1 MAKMRINLCNEVM
14 LERYEKNGGRS
25 SRACFFCKF
34 DIMNFPVKDEH
45 SGERIDKFLVGVME
59 NVSRTDIQK
68 LIVAGEVKVGGAAVS
83 KNFRVETGMVVV
95 VEKVPEK
102 QASSLEPE
110 EIPLDIVYEDDD
122 IVVLNKPRNL
132 VVHPGNGV
140 RTGTLAAGL
149 LHHFKDNLSAVNG
162 PLRPGIVHRLDKDTP
177 GLMVVAKNDAAH
189 RHLAHQLETRTLH
202 RTYQA
207 LVWGCPRDLTGVID
221 APIGRNPKNR
231 LKMAVVKGGKE
242 SRTHF
247 EAKHFFAIATLLEL
261 QLESGRTHQI
271 RVHSRYTG
279 HPVVGDPLYDGRED
293 SLNRVP
299 PLMRPIAE
307 KVLEIAPAQL
317 LQAVKIELI
326 HPTTG
331 KKMKFKV
338 PLEEPFAKV
347 LKLLKKEC
355 PADAPVFDEEEGFRD
370 FDADIRFDDG
380 YDADEID
387 DEGLD
392 VFDDGVFPELKE
404 RKTRAQRHAEKAAT
418 AAQRKAKAAERK
430 LIKQLK
436 AARKRGIAPEDFV
449 EPGYEP
455 TIDPDLLG

>member
-1 MAKMRINLCNEVM
+1 
-14 LERYEKNGGRS
+14 
-25 SRACFFCKF
+25 
-34 DIMNFPVKDEH
+34 MNFIVDDSKT
-45 SGERIDKFLVGVME
+45 GERIDKFLTAVMD
-59 NVSRTDIQK
+59 NVSRTDVQK
-68 LIVAGEVKVGGAAVS
+68 LIVAGEVKVGGSIAA
-83 KNFRVETGMVVV
+83 KNLKVETGMVVV
-95 VEKVPEK
+95 VDKVPEK
-102 QASSLEPE
+102 EASTLTPE
-110 EIPLDIVYEDDD
+110 NIPLDIVYEDDD

-140 RTGTLAAGL
+140 QNGTLAAGL
-149 LHHFKDNLSAVNG
+149 LYHFKENLSAVNG

-202 RTYQA
+202 RTYNA
-207 LVWGCPRDLTGVID
+207 LVWGCPRDLEGCID

-247 EAKHFFAIATLLEL
+247 VAKEFFAFATLLEL

-279 HPVVGDPLYDGRED
+279 HPVVGDPLYDGREE

-299 PLMRPIAE
+299 PLMRDIAE

-331 KKMKFKV
+331 KKLKFKV
-338 PLEEPFAKV
+338 PLEKPFAQA

-355 PADAPVFDEEEGFRD
+355 PAEAPSYDEDTGFRD
-370 FDADIRFDDG
+370 FDADIRFEEESDF
-380 YDADEID
+380 DEFAEPLEMPI
-387 DEGLD
+387 ED
-392 VFDDGVFPELKE
+392 VAPPIKE
-404 RKTRAQRHAEKAAT
+404 RKTRRERMAEKAAN
-418 AAQRKAKAAERK
+418 AARRKAVAAERK
-430 LIKQLK
+430 RIKQEK
-436 AARKRGIAPEDFV
+436 AARRKGIPPEDFV
-449 EPGYEP
+449 QPGYEP
-455 TIDPDLLG
+455 TIDPDLL

>member
-1 MAKMRINLCNEVM
+1 MNYLVQ
-14 LERYEKNGGRS
+14 EK
-25 SRACFFCKF
+25 
-34 DIMNFPVKDEH
+34 H

-59 NVSRTDIQK
+59 NVSRTDVQK
-68 LIVAGEVKVGGAAVS
+68 LIAAGEVKVGGAPAS

-95 VEKVPEK
+95 VEKLIEK
-102 QASSLEPE
+102 PSSTLEPE
-110 EIPLDIVYEDDD
+110 DIPLDIVYEDED

-132 VVHPGNGV
+132 VVHPGSGV
-140 RTGTLAAGL
+140 SKGTLAAGL

-202 RTYQA
+202 RTYNA
-207 LVWGCPRDLTGVID
+207 LVWGCPRDLEGCID

-247 EAKHFFAIATLLEL
+247 VAKQFFAIATLLEL

-271 RVHSRYTG
+271 RVHTRYTG
-279 HPVVGDPLYDGRED
+279 HPVVGDPLYDGREE

-299 PLMRPIAE
+299 PLMKDIAA
-307 KVLEIAPAQL
+307 KVLEMAPAQL

-326 HPTTG
+326 HPRTG

-347 LKLLKKEC
+347 LKFLKKEC
-355 PADAPVFDEEEGFRD
+355 PADAPVFDEEEGFHE
-370 FDADIRFDDG
+370 FDADIRFDEG
-380 YDADEID
+380 FD
-387 DEGLD
+387 DELD
-392 VFDDGVFPELKE
+392 EESLDKFDECVFPELKE

-418 AAQRKAKAAERK
+418 AAQRRAKAAERK
-430 LIKQLK
+430 LIRQMKS
-436 AARKRGIAPEDFV
+436 ARRKGISAEDFV

-455 TIDPDLLG
+455 TIDPDLL

>member
-1 MAKMRINLCNEVM
+1 MNYLVNEQ
-14 LERYEKNGGRS
+14 
-25 SRACFFCKF
+25 
-34 DIMNFPVKDEH
+34 H
-45 SGERIDKFLVGVME
+45 SGERIDKFLVSVME
-59 NVSRTDIQK
+59 NLSRTAVQK
-68 LIVAGEVKVGGAAVS
+68 LIAAGEVKVGGAQAS

-95 VEKVPEK
+95 VDKIPEK
-102 QASSLEPE
+102 EASTLEPE
-110 EIPLDIVYEDDD
+110 NIPLDIVYEDDD

-140 RTGTLAAGL
+140 QNGTLAAGL
-149 LHHFKDNLSAVNG
+149 LYHFKENLSAING

-202 RTYQA
+202 RTYNA
-207 LVWGCPRDLTGVID
+207 LVWGHVRDLEGTID

-231 LKMAVVKGGKE
+231 LKMAVVKDGKP
-242 SRTHF
+242 SRTHYV
-247 EAKHFFAIATLLEL
+247 AKKFFAFATLLEL

-271 RVHSRYTG
+271 RVHSRYMG
-279 HPVVGDPLYDGRED
+279 HPVVGDPLYDGRD
-293 SLNRVP
+293 GCLNRVS
-299 PLMRPIAE
+299 PLMKDIAA

-338 PLEEPFAKV
+338 PLEKPFEQV

-355 PADAPVFDEEEGFRD
+355 PADAPTFDEDEGFHD
-370 FDADIRFDDG
+370 FDADIRFDEG
-380 YDADEID
+380 YEEEVDEESLD
-387 DEGLD
+387 KFDEC
-392 VFDDGVFPELKE
+392 VFPELKE

-418 AAQRKAKAAERK
+418 AAHRRANAAERK
-430 LIKQLK
+430 RIKQEK
-436 AARKRGIAPEDFV
+436 AARRRGIAPEDFV

-455 TIDPDLLG
+455 TIDPDLL

>member
-1 MAKMRINLCNEVM
+1 MNYLVE
-14 LERYEKNGGRS
+14 EKHN
-25 SRACFFCKF
+25 
-34 DIMNFPVKDEH
+34 
-45 SGERIDKFLVGVME
+45 GERIDKFLVGAME
-59 NVSRTDIQK
+59 NVSRTDVQK
-68 LIVAGEVKVGGAAVS
+68 LIAAGEVKVGGAVAA

-95 VEKVPEK
+95 VDKLVEKE
-102 QASSLEPE
+102 SSTLEPE
-110 EIPLDIVYEDDD
+110 DIPLDIVYEDED

-202 RTYQA
+202 RTYNA
-207 LVWGCPRDLTGVID
+207 LVWGCPRDLEGCID
-221 APIGRNPKNR
+221 APIARNPKNR

-242 SRTHF
+242 SRTHYV
-247 EAKHFFAIATLLEL
+247 AKQFFAIATLLEL

-279 HPVVGDPLYDGRED
+279 HPVVGDPLYDGREE

-299 PLMRPIAE
+299 PLMKDVAA
-307 KVLEIAPAQL
+307 KVLEMAPAQL

-326 HPTTG
+326 HPRTG
-331 KKMKFKV
+331 KKIKFKV
-338 PLEEPFAKV
+338 PMEEPFAKV
-347 LKLLKKEC
+347 LKFLKKEC

-370 FDADIRFDDG
+370 FDADIRFDEGFDE
-380 YDADEID
+380 EID
-387 DEGLD
+387 EGALD
-392 VFDDGVFPELKE
+392 KFEECVFPELKE
-404 RKTRAQRHAEKAAT
+404 RKTRAQRHAEKQAT
-418 AAQRKAKAAERK
+418 AAQRRAKAAERK
-430 LIKQLK
+430 LIKQMK
-436 AARKRGIAPEDFV
+436 AARKKGIATEDFV

-455 TIDPDLLG
+455 TIDPDLLD

>member
-1 MAKMRINLCNEVM
+1 MNYLVNEQ
-14 LERYEKNGGRS
+14 
-25 SRACFFCKF
+25 
-34 DIMNFPVKDEH
+34 H

-59 NVSRTDIQK
+59 NVSRTDVQK
-68 LIVAGEVKVGGAAVS
+68 LIAAGEVKVGGAKAS

-95 VEKVPEK
+95 VDKIPEK
-102 QASSLEPE
+102 EASTLEPE
-110 EIPLDIVYEDDD
+110 NIPLDIVYEDDD

-140 RTGTLAAGL
+140 QNGTLAAGL
-149 LHHFKDNLSAVNG
+149 LYHFKENLSAVNG

-202 RTYQA
+202 RTYNA
-207 LVWGCPRDLTGVID
+207 LVWGHVRDLEGTID

-231 LKMAVVKGGKE
+231 LKMAVVKDGKP
-242 SRTHF
+242 SRTHYV
-247 EAKHFFAIATLLEL
+247 AKKFFAFATLLEL

-271 RVHSRYTG
+271 RVHSRYMG
-279 HPVVGDPLYDGRED
+279 HPVVGDPLYDGRD
-293 SLNRVP
+293 GCLNRVS
-299 PLMRPIAE
+299 PLMKDIAA

-338 PLEEPFAKV
+338 PLEKPFEQV

-355 PADAPVFDEEEGFRD
+355 PADAPTFDEDEGFHD
-370 FDADIRFDDG
+370 FDADIRFDEG
-380 YDADEID
+380 FEDEID
-387 DEGLD
+387 EGMLDKFDEC
-392 VFDDGVFPELKE
+392 VFPELKE
-404 RKTRAQRHAEKAAT
+404 RKTRAQRHAEKAAN
-418 AAQRKAKAAERK
+418 AANRRAKAAERK
-430 LIKQLK
+430 RIKQEK
-436 AARKRGIAPEDFV
+436 AARRRGIAPEDFV
-449 EPGYEP
+449 QPGYEP
-455 TIDPDLLG
+455 TIDPDLL

>member
-1 MAKMRINLCNEVM
+1 MNYIVNE
-14 LERYEKNGGRS
+14 EKNG
-25 SRACFFCKF
+25 
-34 DIMNFPVKDEH
+34 
-45 SGERIDKFLVGVME
+45 ERLDKFLAGVME
-59 NVSRTDIQK
+59 NVSRTDVQK
-68 LIVAGEVKVGGAAVS
+68 LIDAGEVKVGGSKVS
-83 KNFRVETGMVVV
+83 KNFRVETGMTVV
-95 VEKVPEK
+95 VEKMIEK
-102 QASSLEPE
+102 ESSTLEPE
-110 EIPLDIVYEDDD
+110 DIPLNIVYEDED
-122 IVVLNKPRNL
+122 IVVINKPRNL
-132 VVHPGNGV
+132 VVHPGSGV
-140 RTGTLAAGL
+140 SKGTLAAAL
-149 LHHFKDNLSAVNG
+149 LHHFKENLSTING

-202 RTYQA
+202 RTYNA
-207 LVWGCPRDLTGVID
+207 LVWGCPRDLEGTID

-242 SRTHF
+242 SRTHYT
-247 EAKHFFAIATLLEL
+247 AKQFFAIATLLEL

-271 RVHSRYTG
+271 RVHTRYTG
-279 HPVVGDPLYDGRED
+279 HPVVGDPLYDGREE

-299 PLMRPIAE
+299 PLMKEVAA
-307 KVLEIAPAQL
+307 KMLELAPAQL

-326 HPTTG
+326 HPRTG

-338 PLEEPFAKV
+338 PMEEPFAKV

-355 PADAPVFDEEEGFRD
+355 PADAPVFDEEEGFHD
-370 FDADIRFDDG
+370 FDADIRFDEG
-380 YDADEID
+380 FEEEM
-387 DEGLD
+387 DEGALD
-392 VFDDGVFPELKE
+392 KFDECVFPELKE

-455 TIDPDLLG
+455 TIDPDLL

>member
-1 MAKMRINLCNEVM
+1 
-14 LERYEKNGGRS
+14 
-25 SRACFFCKF
+25 
-34 DIMNFPVKDEH
+34 MNYIVQEQH
-45 SGERIDKFLVGVME
+45 SGERIDKFLVGVMD

-68 LIVAGEVKVGGAAVS
+68 LIAAGEVKVGGVAAS

-95 VEKVPEK
+95 VEKIPEK
-102 QASSLEPE
+102 EASTLEPE
-110 EIPLDIVYEDDD
+110 NIPLAIVYEDDD

-140 RTGTLAAGL
+140 QNGTLAAGL
-149 LHHFKDNLSAVNG
+149 LYHFKENLSAVNG

-202 RTYQA
+202 RTYNA
-207 LVWGCPRDLTGVID
+207 LVWGHVRDLEGTID

-231 LKMAVVKGGKE
+231 LKMAVVKDGKP
-242 SRTHF
+242 SRTHYV
-247 EAKHFFAIATLLEL
+247 AKKFFAFATLLEL

-271 RVHSRYTG
+271 RVHSRYMG
-279 HPVVGDPLYDGRED
+279 HPVVGDPLYDGRD
-293 SLNRVP
+293 GCLNRVS
-299 PLMRPIAE
+299 PLMKEFAA

-338 PLEEPFAKV
+338 PLEEPFEQV

-355 PADAPVFDEEEGFRD
+355 PADAPTFDEDEGFHD
-370 FDADIRFDDG
+370 FDADIRFDEG
-380 YDADEID
+380 FEDEV
-387 DEGLD
+387 DEGMLD
-392 VFDDGVFPELKE
+392 KFDECVFPELKE

-418 AAQRKAKAAERK
+418 AAQRKQKAAERK
-430 LIKQLK
+430 RIRQEK
-436 AARKRGIAPEDFV
+436 AARKRGVAPEDFV
-449 EPGYEP
+449 QPGYEP
-455 TIDPDLLG
+455 TIDPDLL

>member
-1 MAKMRINLCNEVM
+1 MNYLVE
-14 LERYEKNGGRS
+14 EK
-25 SRACFFCKF
+25 
-34 DIMNFPVKDEH
+34 H

-59 NVSRTDIQK
+59 NVSRTDVQK
-68 LIVAGEVKVGGAAVS
+68 LIAAGEVKVCGAVAA

-95 VEKVPEK
+95 VDKLIEKE
-102 QASSLEPE
+102 SSTLEPE

-140 RTGTLAAGL
+140 SKGTLAAGL
-149 LHHFKDNLSAVNG
+149 LHHFKDNLSQVNG

-177 GLMVVAKNDAAH
+177 GLMVVAKNDVAH

-202 RTYQA
+202 RTYNA
-207 LVWGCPRDLTGVID
+207 LVWGCPRDLEGCID
-221 APIGRNPKNR
+221 APIARNPKNR

-242 SRTHF
+242 SRTHYV
-247 EAKHFFAIATLLEL
+247 AKQFFAIATLLEL

-279 HPVVGDPLYDGRED
+279 HPVVGDPLYDGREE

-299 PLMRPIAE
+299 PLMKDIAA
-307 KVLEIAPAQL
+307 KVLEMAPAQL
-317 LQAVKIELI
+317 LQAVKIELV
-326 HPTTG
+326 HPRTG

-347 LKLLKKEC
+347 LKFLKKEC

-370 FDADIRFDDG
+370 FDVDIRFDEGFDE
-380 YDADEID
+380 EID
-387 DEGLD
+387 EGALD
-392 VFDDGVFPELKE
+392 KFEECVFPELKE

-418 AAQRKAKAAERK
+418 AAHRKAKAAERK
-430 LIKQLK
+430 LIKQMK
-436 AARKRGIAPEDFV
+436 AARKKGIATEDFV

>member
-1 MAKMRINLCNEVM
+1 MNYIVE
-14 LERYEKNGGRS
+14 EK
-25 SRACFFCKF
+25 
-34 DIMNFPVKDEH
+34 H

-59 NVSRTDIQK
+59 NVSRTDVQK
-68 LIVAGEVKVGGAAVS
+68 LIAAGEVKVGGAVAA

-95 VEKVPEK
+95 VDKLVEKE
-102 QASSLEPE
+102 SSTLEPE
-110 EIPLDIVYEDDD
+110 DIPLDIVYEDED

-140 RTGTLAAGL
+140 RTGTLAAAL
-149 LHHFKDNLSAVNG
+149 LHHFKDNLSTVNG

-202 RTYQA
+202 RTYNA
-207 LVWGCPRDLTGVID
+207 LVWGCPRDLEGCID
-221 APIGRNPKNR
+221 APIARNPKNR

-242 SRTHF
+242 SRTHYV
-247 EAKHFFAIATLLEL
+247 AKQFFAIATLLEL

-279 HPVVGDPLYDGRED
+279 HPVVGDPLYDGREE

-299 PLMRPIAE
+299 PLMKDVAA
-307 KVLEIAPAQL
+307 KVLEMAPAQL

-326 HPTTG
+326 HPRTG

-338 PLEEPFAKV
+338 PMEEPFAKV
-347 LKLLKKEC
+347 LKFLKKEC

-370 FDADIRFDDG
+370 FDADIRFDEG
-380 YDADEID
+380 FEDEVD
-387 DEGLD
+387 SEMLDE
-392 VFDDGVFPELKE
+392 FQECVFPELKV

-418 AAQRKAKAAERK
+418 AAHRKAKAAERK
-430 LIKQLK
+430 LIKQMK
-436 AARKRGIAPEDFV
+436 AARKKGVAAEDFV

-455 TIDPDLLG
+455 TIDPDLL

>member
-1 MAKMRINLCNEVM
+1 
-14 LERYEKNGGRS
+14 
-25 SRACFFCKF
+25 
-34 DIMNFPVKDEH
+34 MNFPVKDEH
-45 SGERIDKFLVGVME
+45 SGERIDKFLVGAME
-59 NVSRTDIQK
+59 NVSRTDVQK

-102 QASSLEPE
+102 QASTLEPE
-110 EIPLDIVYEDDD
+110 EIPLDIVYEDED

-140 RTGTLAAGL
+140 QNGTLAAGL
-149 LHHFKDNLSAVNG
+149 LHHFKENLSTVNG

-202 RTYQA
+202 RTYNA
-207 LVWGCPRDLTGVID
+207 LVWGCPRDLEGCID

-231 LKMAVVKGGKE
+231 LKMAVVKGGKD

-247 EAKHFFAIATLLEL
+247 VAKEFFAIATLLEL

-271 RVHSRYTG
+271 RVHTRYTG
-279 HPVVGDPLYDGRED
+279 HPVVGDPLYDGREE

-299 PLMRPIAE
+299 PLMKEIAG

-326 HPTTG
+326 HPRTG

-370 FDADIRFDDG
+370 FDADIRFDEGFDEDFDG
-380 YDADEID
+380 DMPE
-387 DEGLD
+387 EEQEC
-392 VFDDGVFPELKE
+392 VFPELKE

-418 AAQRKAKAAERK
+418 AAHRKAKAAERK
-430 LIKQLK
+430 LIKQMK
-436 AARKRGIAPEDFV
+436 AARKKGIATEDFV

-455 TIDPDLLG
+455 TIDPDLLD

>member
-1 MAKMRINLCNEVM
+1 
-14 LERYEKNGGRS
+14 
-25 SRACFFCKF
+25 
-34 DIMNFPVKDEH
+34 MNYLVKEEH
-45 SGERIDKFLVGVME
+45 NGERIDKFLVGVMD
-59 NVSRTDIQK
+59 NVSRTDVQK
-68 LIVAGEVKVGGAAVS
+68 LIAAGEVKVGGAPAS

-95 VEKVPEK
+95 VEKLIEK
-102 QASSLEPE
+102 EASTLEPE

-132 VVHPGNGV
+132 VVHPGSGV
-140 RTGTLAAGL
+140 SKGTLAAGL

-202 RTYQA
+202 RTYNA
-207 LVWGCPRDLTGVID
+207 LVWGCLRDLEGCID

-242 SRTHF
+242 SRTHYV
-247 EAKHFFAIATLLEL
+247 AKEFFAIATLLEL

-279 HPVVGDPLYDGRED
+279 HPVVGDPLYDGREE

-299 PLMRPIAE
+299 PLMKEVAS
-307 KVLEIAPAQL
+307 KMLELAPAQL

-326 HPTTG
+326 HPRTG

-338 PLEEPFAKV
+338 PMEEPFAKV
-347 LKLLKKEC
+347 LKFLKKEC
-355 PADAPVFDEEEGFRD
+355 PADAPVFDEEEGFHD
-370 FDADIRFDDG
+370 FDADIRFDEG
-380 YDADEID
+380 FEEEID
-387 DEGLD
+387 ESSLDRFDEC
-392 VFDDGVFPELKE
+392 VFPELKE

-430 LIKQLK
+430 LIKQMK
-436 AARKRGIAPEDFV
+436 AARKKGIAPEDFV

-455 TIDPDLLG
+455 TIDPDLLD

>member
-1 MAKMRINLCNEVM
+1 MNYLVNEQ
-14 LERYEKNGGRS
+14 
-25 SRACFFCKF
+25 
-34 DIMNFPVKDEH
+34 H

-59 NVSRTDIQK
+59 NVSRTDVQK
-68 LIVAGEVKVGGAAVS
+68 LIAAGEVKVGGAQAS

-95 VEKVPEK
+95 VDKIPEK
-102 QASSLEPE
+102 EASTLEPE
-110 EIPLDIVYEDDD
+110 NIPLDIVYEDDD

-140 RTGTLAAGL
+140 QNGTLAAGL
-149 LHHFKDNLSAVNG
+149 LYHFKENLSAVNG

-202 RTYQA
+202 RTYNA
-207 LVWGCPRDLTGVID
+207 LVWGHVRDLEGTID

-231 LKMAVVKGGKE
+231 LKMAVVKDGKP
-242 SRTHF
+242 SRTHYV
-247 EAKHFFAIATLLEL
+247 AKKFFAFATLLEL

-271 RVHSRYTG
+271 RVHSRYMG
-279 HPVVGDPLYDGRED
+279 HPVVGDPLYDGRD
-293 SLNRVP
+293 GCLNRVS
-299 PLMRPIAE
+299 PLMKDIAA

-338 PLEEPFAKV
+338 PLEKPFEQV

-355 PADAPVFDEEEGFRD
+355 PADAPTFDEDEGFHD
-370 FDADIRFDDG
+370 FDADIRFDEG
-380 YDADEID
+380 FEEEFDEESLD
-387 DEGLD
+387 KFDEC
-392 VFDDGVFPELKE
+392 VFPELKE

-418 AAQRKAKAAERK
+418 AAHRRAKAAERK
-430 LIKQLK
+430 RIKQEK
-436 AARKRGIAPEDFV
+436 AARRRGIAPEDFV

-455 TIDPDLLG
+455 TIDPDLL

>member
-1 MAKMRINLCNEVM
+1 MNYLVNEQ
-14 LERYEKNGGRS
+14 
-25 SRACFFCKF
+25 
-34 DIMNFPVKDEH
+34 H

-59 NVSRTDIQK
+59 NVSRTDVQK
-68 LIVAGEVKVGGAAVS
+68 LIAAGEVKVGGAQAP

-95 VEKVPEK
+95 VDKIPEK
-102 QASSLEPE
+102 EASTLEPE
-110 EIPLDIVYEDDD
+110 NIPLDIVYEDDD

-140 RTGTLAAGL
+140 QNGTLAAGL
-149 LHHFKDNLSAVNG
+149 LYHFKENLSAVNG

-202 RTYQA
+202 RTYNA
-207 LVWGCPRDLTGVID
+207 LVWGHVRDLEGTID

-231 LKMAVVKGGKE
+231 LKMAVVKDGKP
-242 SRTHF
+242 SRTHYV
-247 EAKHFFAIATLLEL
+247 AKKFFAFATLLEL

-271 RVHSRYTG
+271 RVHSRYMG
-279 HPVVGDPLYDGRED
+279 HPVVGDPLYDGRD
-293 SLNRVP
+293 GCLNRVS
-299 PLMRPIAE
+299 PLMKEIAA

-338 PLEEPFAKV
+338 PLEKPFEQV

-355 PADAPVFDEEEGFRD
+355 PADAPTFDEDEGFHD
-370 FDADIRFDDG
+370 FDADIRFDEG
-380 YDADEID
+380 YEEEVDEESLD
-387 DEGLD
+387 KFDEC
-392 VFDDGVFPELKE
+392 VFPELKE

-418 AAQRKAKAAERK
+418 AAHRRAKAAERK
-430 LIKQLK
+430 RIKQEK
-436 AARKRGIAPEDFV
+436 AARRRGIAPEDFV

-455 TIDPDLLG
+455 TIDPDLL

>member
-1 MAKMRINLCNEVM
+1 
-14 LERYEKNGGRS
+14 
-25 SRACFFCKF
+25 
-34 DIMNFPVKDEH
+34 MNFIVDDSKT
-45 SGERIDKFLVGVME
+45 GERIDKFLTAVMD
-59 NVSRTDIQK
+59 NVSRTDVQK
-68 LIVAGEVKVGGAAVS
+68 LIAAGEVKVGGSVAA
-83 KNFRVETGMVVV
+83 KNLKVETGMVVV
-95 VEKVPEK
+95 VDKVPEK
-102 QASSLEPE
+102 EASTLTPE
-110 EIPLDIVYEDDD
+110 NIPLDIVYEDDD

-140 RTGTLAAGL
+140 QNGTLAAGL
-149 LHHFKDNLSAVNG
+149 LYHFKENLSAVNG

-202 RTYQA
+202 RTYNA
-207 LVWGCPRDLTGVID
+207 LVWGCPRDLEGCID

-247 EAKHFFAIATLLEL
+247 VAKEFFAFATLLEL

-279 HPVVGDPLYDGRED
+279 HPVVGDPLYDGREE

-299 PLMRPIAE
+299 PLMRDIAE

-317 LQAVKIELI
+317 LQAVRIELI

-331 KKMKFKV
+331 KKLKFKV
-338 PLEEPFAKV
+338 PLEKSFAQA

-355 PADAPVFDEEEGFRD
+355 PAEAPSYDEDTGFRD
-370 FDADIRFDDG
+370 FDADIRFEEESDFEEF
-380 YDADEID
+380 AEPLEMPI
-387 DEGLD
+387 ED
-392 VFDDGVFPELKE
+392 VAPPIKE
-404 RKTRAQRHAEKAAT
+404 RKTRRERMAEKAAN
-418 AAQRKAKAAERK
+418 AARRKAVAAERK
-430 LIKQLK
+430 RIKQEK
-436 AARKRGIAPEDFV
+436 AARRKGIPPEDFV
-449 EPGYEP
+449 QPGYEP
-455 TIDPDLLG
+455 TIDPDLL

>member
-1 MAKMRINLCNEVM
+1 MNYIVDEN
-14 LERYEKNGGRS
+14 KN
-25 SRACFFCKF
+25 
-34 DIMNFPVKDEH
+34 
-45 SGERIDKFLVGVME
+45 GERIDKFLVGAMD
-59 NVSRTDIQK
+59 NVSRTDVQK
-68 LIVAGEVKVGGAAVS
+68 LIAAGEVKVGGATAS

-95 VEKVPEK
+95 VDKIPEK
-102 QASSLEPE
+102 ESSTLEPE
-110 EIPLDIVYEDDD
+110 NIPLDIVYEDED
-122 IVVLNKPRNL
+122 IVVINKPRNL

-140 RTGTLAAGL
+140 SKGTLAAGL
-149 LHHFKDNLSAVNG
+149 LYHFKENLSTVNG

-177 GLMVVAKNDAAH
+177 GLMVVAKNDVAH

-202 RTYQA
+202 RTYNA
-207 LVWGCPRDLTGVID
+207 LVWGCPRDLEGCID
-221 APIGRNPKNR
+221 ASIGRNPKNR

-247 EAKHFFAIATLLEL
+247 VAKEFFSFATLLEL

-299 PLMRPIAE
+299 PLMKPVAE

-326 HPTTG
+326 HPRTG
-331 KKMKFKV
+331 KLVKFKV
-338 PLEEPFAKV
+338 PMEEPFSKV

-355 PADAPVFDEEEGFRD
+355 PASAPVFDEDEGFRD
-370 FDADIRFDDG
+370 FDAQIRFDEGVKD
-380 YDADEID
+380 YDEYAEYD
-387 DEGLD
+387 DDNPLCIT
-392 VFDDGVFPELKE
+392 PEEACPVKV
-404 RKTRAQRHAEKAAT
+404 RKTRAERKAEKAAT
-418 AAQRKAKAAERK
+418 AASRRAKAAERK
-430 LIKQLK
+430 LIKQMK
-436 AARKRGIAPEDFV
+436 AARKRGIKSEDFV

-455 TIDPDLLG
+455 TIDPDLL

>member
-1 MAKMRINLCNEVM
+1 MNYIVE
-14 LERYEKNGGRS
+14 EK
-25 SRACFFCKF
+25 
-34 DIMNFPVKDEH
+34 H
-45 SGERIDKFLVGVME
+45 SGERIDKFLVSAME
-59 NVSRTDIQK
+59 NVSRTDVQK
-68 LIVAGEVKVGGAAVS
+68 LISAGEVKVGGAPAS

-95 VEKVPEK
+95 VERLPEK
-102 QASSLEPE
+102 ESSTLEPE
-110 EIPLDIVYEDDD
+110 NIPLDIVYEDDD

-140 RTGTLAAGL
+140 QNGTLAAGL
-149 LHHFKDNLSAVNG
+149 LYHFKENLSQVNG
-162 PLRPGIVHRLDKDTP
+162 PMRPGIVHRLDKDTP

-202 RTYQA
+202 RTYNA
-207 LVWGCPRDLTGVID
+207 LVWGCPRDLEGCID

-247 EAKHFFAIATLLEL
+247 VAKEFFAFATLLEL

-271 RVHSRYTG
+271 RVHCRYTG

-299 PLMRPIAE
+299 PLMKEVAS
-307 KVLEIAPAQL
+307 KVLEMAPAQL

-331 KKMKFKV
+331 KKLKFKV
-338 PLEEPFAKV
+338 PLEDSFAKV

-355 PADAPVFDEEEGFRD
+355 PASAPVFDEEEGFRD
-370 FDADIRFDDG
+370 FDADIRFDEG
-380 YDADEID
+380 FEEEVDEESLDKFSD
-387 DEGLD
+387 D
-392 VFDDGVFPELKE
+392 VFPELKV

-430 LIKQLK
+430 LIKQMK
-436 AARKRGIAPEDFV
+436 AARKRGIAAEDFV

-455 TIDPDLLG
+455 TIDPDLL

>member
-1 MAKMRINLCNEVM
+1 
-14 LERYEKNGGRS
+14 
-25 SRACFFCKF
+25 
-34 DIMNFPVKDEH
+34 MNFVVEEKH
-45 SGERIDKFLVGVME
+45 SGERVDKFLVAVME
-59 NVSRTDIQK
+59 NVSRTDVQK
-68 LIVAGEVKVGGAAVS
+68 LIAAGEVKVGGAPAS

-95 VEKVPEK
+95 VDKLIEKE
-102 QASSLEPE
+102 SSTLEPE
-110 EIPLDIVYEDDD
+110 DIPLDIVYEDDD

-149 LHHFKDNLSAVNG
+149 LHHFKDKLSAVNG

-202 RTYQA
+202 RTYNA
-207 LVWGCPRDLTGVID
+207 LVWGCPRDLEGCID
-221 APIGRNPKNR
+221 APIARNPKNR

-242 SRTHF
+242 SRTHYV
-247 EAKHFFAIATLLEL
+247 AKQFFAIATLLEL

-279 HPVVGDPLYDGRED
+279 HPVVGDPLYDGREE

-299 PLMRPIAE
+299 PLMKEIAA
-307 KVLEIAPAQL
+307 KVLEMAPAQL
-317 LQAVKIELI
+317 LQAVKIELV

-338 PLEEPFAKV
+338 PMEEPFANV
-347 LKLLKKEC
+347 LKFLKKEC
-355 PADAPVFDEEEGFRD
+355 PASAPVFDEEEGFRD
-370 FDADIRFDDG
+370 FDADIRFDEGFDE
-380 YDADEID
+380 EID
-387 DEGLD
+387 EGELDKFDEC
-392 VFDDGVFPELKE
+392 VFPELKE

-418 AAQRKAKAAERK
+418 AAHRKAKAAERK
-430 LIKQLK
+430 LIKQMK
-436 AARKRGIAPEDFV
+436 AARKKGIATEDFV

-455 TIDPDLLG
+455 TIDPDLL

>member
-1 MAKMRINLCNEVM
+1 
-14 LERYEKNGGRS
+14 
-25 SRACFFCKF
+25 
-34 DIMNFPVKDEH
+34 MNYLVEEQH
-45 SGERIDKFLVGVME
+45 SGERIDKFLVGVMD

-68 LIVAGEVKVGGAAVS
+68 LIAAGEVKVGGAPAS
-83 KNFRVETGMVVV
+83 KNFRVEAGMVVV

-102 QASSLEPE
+102 ESSTLEAE

-140 RTGTLAAGL
+140 QNGTLAAGL
-149 LHHFKDNLSAVNG
+149 LHHFKENLSAVNG

-202 RTYQA
+202 RTYNA
-207 LVWGCPRDLTGVID
+207 LVWGHVRDLEGTID

-231 LKMAVVKGGKE
+231 LKMAVVKDGKP
-242 SRTHF
+242 SRTHYV
-247 EAKHFFAIATLLEL
+247 AKKFFAFATLLEL

-271 RVHSRYTG
+271 RVHSRYMG
-279 HPVVGDPLYDGRED
+279 HPVVGDPLYDGRD
-293 SLNRVP
+293 GCLNRVS
-299 PLMRPIAE
+299 PLMKEFAA

-338 PLEEPFAKV
+338 PLEKPFDQV

-355 PADAPVFDEEEGFRD
+355 PADVPTFDEDEGFHD
-370 FDADIRFDDG
+370 FDADIRFDEG
-380 YDADEID
+380 FEDEV
-387 DEGLD
+387 DEGMLD
-392 VFDDGVFPELKE
+392 KFDECVFPELKE
-404 RKTRAQRHAEKAAT
+404 RKTRAQRHAEKAAN
-418 AAQRKAKAAERK
+418 AANRRAKAAERK
-430 LIKQLK
+430 RIKQEK
-436 AARKRGIAPEDFV
+436 AARRRGIAPEDFV
-449 EPGYEP
+449 QPGYEP
-455 TIDPDLLG
+455 TIDPDLL

>member
-1 MAKMRINLCNEVM
+1 MNYIVNEQ
-14 LERYEKNGGRS
+14 
-25 SRACFFCKF
+25 
-34 DIMNFPVKDEH
+34 H
-45 SGERIDKFLVGVME
+45 SGERIDKFLVGVMD

-68 LIVAGEVKVGGAAVS
+68 LIAAGEVKVGGAAAS

-102 QASSLEPE
+102 EASTLEPE
-110 EIPLDIVYEDDD
+110 DIPLDIVYEDDD

-140 RTGTLAAGL
+140 QNGTLAAGL
-149 LHHFKDNLSAVNG
+149 LYHFKENLSAVNG

-202 RTYQA
+202 RTYNA
-207 LVWGCPRDLTGVID
+207 LVWGHVRDLEGTID

-231 LKMAVVKGGKE
+231 LKMAVVKDGKP
-242 SRTHF
+242 SRTHYV
-247 EAKHFFAIATLLEL
+247 AKKFFAFATLLEL

-271 RVHSRYTG
+271 RVHSRYMG
-279 HPVVGDPLYDGRED
+279 HPVVGDPLYDGRD
-293 SLNRVP
+293 GCLNRVS
-299 PLMRPIAE
+299 PLMKDIAA

-338 PLEEPFAKV
+338 PLEKPFDQV

-355 PADAPVFDEEEGFRD
+355 PTDAPTFDEDEGFHD
-370 FDADIRFDDG
+370 FDADIRFDEG
-380 YDADEID
+380 FEDEID
-387 DEGLD
+387 EGMLDKFDEC
-392 VFDDGVFPELKE
+392 VFPELKE
-404 RKTRAQRHAEKAAT
+404 RKTRAQRHAEKAAN
-418 AAQRKAKAAERK
+418 AANRRAKAAERK
-430 LIKQLK
+430 RIKQEK
-436 AARKRGIAPEDFV
+436 AARRRGVAPEDFV
-449 EPGYEP
+449 QPGYEP
-455 TIDPDLLG
+455 TIDPDLL

>member
-1 MAKMRINLCNEVM
+1 
-14 LERYEKNGGRS
+14 
-25 SRACFFCKF
+25 
-34 DIMNFPVKDEH
+34 MNYIVQEQH

-59 NVSRTDIQK
+59 NVSRTDVQK
-68 LIVAGEVKVGGAAVS
+68 LIAAGEVKVGGAQAS

-95 VEKVPEK
+95 VDKIPEK
-102 QASSLEPE
+102 EASTLEPE
-110 EIPLDIVYEDDD
+110 NIPLDIVYEDDD

-140 RTGTLAAGL
+140 QNGTLAAGL
-149 LHHFKDNLSAVNG
+149 LYHFKENLSAVNG

-202 RTYQA
+202 RTYNA
-207 LVWGCPRDLTGVID
+207 LVWGHVRDLEGTID

-231 LKMAVVKGGKE
+231 LKMAVVKDGKP
-242 SRTHF
+242 SRTHYV
-247 EAKHFFAIATLLEL
+247 AKKFFAFATLLEL

-271 RVHSRYTG
+271 RVHSRYMG
-279 HPVVGDPLYDGRED
+279 HPVVGDPLYDGRD
-293 SLNRVP
+293 GCLNRVS
-299 PLMRPIAE
+299 PLMKDIAA

-338 PLEEPFAKV
+338 PLEKPFEQV

-355 PADAPVFDEEEGFRD
+355 PADAPTFDEDEGFHD
-370 FDADIRFDDG
+370 FDADIRFDEG
-380 YDADEID
+380 FEEEFDE
-387 DEGLD
+387 ESLD
-392 VFDDGVFPELKE
+392 KFNECVFPELKE

-418 AAQRKAKAAERK
+418 AAHRRAKAAERK
-430 LIKQLK
+430 RIKQEK
-436 AARKRGIAPEDFV
+436 AARRRGVVPEDFV
-449 EPGYEP
+449 QPGYEP
-455 TIDPDLLG
+455 TIDPDLL

>member
-1 MAKMRINLCNEVM
+1 MNYLVNEQ
-14 LERYEKNGGRS
+14 
-25 SRACFFCKF
+25 
-34 DIMNFPVKDEH
+34 H

-59 NVSRTDIQK
+59 NVSRTDVQK
-68 LIVAGEVKVGGAAVS
+68 LIAAGEVKVGGAKAS

-95 VEKVPEK
+95 VEKLPEK
-102 QASSLEPE
+102 EASTLEPE
-110 EIPLDIVYEDDD
+110 NIPLDIVYEDDD

-140 RTGTLAAGL
+140 QNGTLAAGL
-149 LHHFKDNLSAVNG
+149 LYHFKENLSAVNG

-202 RTYQA
+202 RTYNA
-207 LVWGCPRDLTGVID
+207 LVWGHVRDLEGTID

-231 LKMAVVKGGKE
+231 LKMAVVKDGKP
-242 SRTHF
+242 SRIHCV
-247 EAKHFFAIATLLEL
+247 AKKFFAFATLLEL

-271 RVHSRYTG
+271 RVHSRYMG
-279 HPVVGDPLYDGRED
+279 HPVVGDPLYDGRD
-293 SLNRVP
+293 GCLNRVS
-299 PLMRPIAE
+299 PLMKDIAA

-338 PLEEPFAKV
+338 PLEKPFEQV

-355 PADAPVFDEEEGFRD
+355 PADAPTFDEDEGFHD
-370 FDADIRFDDG
+370 FDADIRFDEG
-380 YDADEID
+380 YEEEFDEESLD
-387 DEGLD
+387 KFDEC
-392 VFDDGVFPELKE
+392 VFPELKE

-418 AAQRKAKAAERK
+418 AAHRRAKAAERK
-430 LIKQLK
+430 RIKQEK
-436 AARKRGIAPEDFV
+436 AARRRGIAPEDFV

-455 TIDPDLLG
+455 TIDSDLL

>member
-1 MAKMRINLCNEVM
+1 MNYLVDEN
-14 LERYEKNGGRS
+14 KN
-25 SRACFFCKF
+25 
-34 DIMNFPVKDEH
+34 
-45 SGERIDKFLVGVME
+45 GERIDKFLVGVME
-59 NVSRTDIQK
+59 NVSRTDVQK
-68 LIVAGEVKVGGAAVS
+68 LIAAGEVKVGGAVAS

-95 VEKVPEK
+95 VDKVPQKE
-102 QASSLEPE
+102 ASTLEPE
-110 EIPLDIVYEDDD
+110 NIPLDIVYEDDD
-122 IVVLNKPRNL
+122 IVVINKPRNL

-140 RTGTLAAGL
+140 SKGTLAAGL
-149 LHHFKDNLSAVNG
+149 LYHFKENLSTVNG

-202 RTYQA
+202 RTYNA
-207 LVWGCPRDLTGVID
+207 LVWGCPRDLEGCID

-247 EAKHFFAIATLLEL
+247 VAKEFFTFATLLEL

-299 PLMRPIAE
+299 PLMKDIAA

-326 HPTTG
+326 HPRTG
-331 KKMKFKV
+331 KLVKFKV

-355 PADAPVFDEEEGFRD
+355 PAEAPVYDDDAGFRD
-370 FDADIRFDDG
+370 FDAQIRFDECEEE
-380 YDADEID
+380 YDEYADYD
-387 DEGLD
+387 DDNPLCITPDEAAP
-392 VFDDGVFPELKE
+392 VKE
-404 RKTRAQRHAEKAAT
+404 RKTRAQRLAEKAAT
-418 AAQRKAKAAERK
+418 AAHRKEKAAERK
-430 LIKQLK
+430 LIKQMK
-436 AARKRGIAPEDFV
+436 AARRRGVSAEDFV

-455 TIDPDLLG
+455 TIDPDLL

>member
-1 MAKMRINLCNEVM
+1 MNYLVNEQ
-14 LERYEKNGGRS
+14 
-25 SRACFFCKF
+25 
-34 DIMNFPVKDEH
+34 H

-59 NVSRTDIQK
+59 NVSRTDVQK
-68 LIVAGEVKVGGAAVS
+68 LIAAGEVKVGGAKAS

-95 VEKVPEK
+95 VDKIPEK
-102 QASSLEPE
+102 EASTLEPE
-110 EIPLDIVYEDDD
+110 NIPLDIVYEDDD

-140 RTGTLAAGL
+140 QNGTLAAGL
-149 LHHFKDNLSAVNG
+149 LYHFKENLSAVNG

-202 RTYQA
+202 RTYNA
-207 LVWGCPRDLTGVID
+207 LVWGHVRDLEGTID

-231 LKMAVVKGGKE
+231 LKMAVVKDGKP
-242 SRTHF
+242 SRTHYV
-247 EAKHFFAIATLLEL
+247 AKKFFAFATLLEL

-271 RVHSRYTG
+271 RVHSRYMG
-279 HPVVGDPLYDGRED
+279 HPVVGDPLYDGRD
-293 SLNRVP
+293 GCLNRVS
-299 PLMRPIAE
+299 PLMKDIAAN
-307 KVLEIAPAQL
+307 VLEIAPAQL

-338 PLEEPFAKV
+338 PLEKPFEQV

-355 PADAPVFDEEEGFRD
+355 PADAPTFGEDEGFHD
-370 FDADIRFDDG
+370 FDADIRFDEG
-380 YDADEID
+380 YEEEFDEESLD
-387 DEGLD
+387 KFDEC
-392 VFDDGVFPELKE
+392 VFPELKE

-418 AAQRKAKAAERK
+418 AAHRRAKAAERK
-430 LIKQLK
+430 RIKQEK
-436 AARKRGIAPEDFV
+436 AARRRGIAPEDFV

-455 TIDPDLLG
+455 TIDPDLL

>member
-1 MAKMRINLCNEVM
+1 MNYLVNEQ
-14 LERYEKNGGRS
+14 
-25 SRACFFCKF
+25 
-34 DIMNFPVKDEH
+34 H

-59 NVSRTDIQK
+59 NVSRTDVQK
-68 LIVAGEVKVGGAAVS
+68 LIAAGEVKVGGAQAS

-95 VEKVPEK
+95 VDKIPEK
-102 QASSLEPE
+102 EACTLEPE
-110 EIPLDIVYEDDD
+110 NIPLDIVYEDDD

-140 RTGTLAAGL
+140 QNGTLAAGL
-149 LHHFKDNLSAVNG
+149 LYHFKENLSAVNG

-202 RTYQA
+202 RTYNA
-207 LVWGCPRDLTGVID
+207 LVWGHVRDLEGTID

-231 LKMAVVKGGKE
+231 LKMAVVKDGKP
-242 SRTHF
+242 SRTHYV
-247 EAKHFFAIATLLEL
+247 AKKFFAFATLLEL

-271 RVHSRYTG
+271 RVHSRYMG
-279 HPVVGDPLYDGRED
+279 HPVVGDPLYDGRD
-293 SLNRVP
+293 GCLNRVS
-299 PLMRPIAE
+299 PLMKDIAA

-338 PLEEPFAKV
+338 PLEKPFEQV

-355 PADAPVFDEEEGFRD
+355 PADAPTFDEDEGFHD
-370 FDADIRFDDG
+370 FDADIRFDEG
-380 YDADEID
+380 FEEEFDEESLD
-387 DEGLD
+387 KFDEC
-392 VFDDGVFPELKE
+392 VFPELKE

-418 AAQRKAKAAERK
+418 AAHRRAKAAERK
-430 LIKQLK
+430 RIKQEK
-436 AARKRGIAPEDFV
+436 AARRRGIAPEDFV

-455 TIDPDLLG
+455 TIDPDLL

>member
-1 MAKMRINLCNEVM
+1 MNYLVNEQ
-14 LERYEKNGGRS
+14 
-25 SRACFFCKF
+25 
-34 DIMNFPVKDEH
+34 H

-59 NVSRTDIQK
+59 NVSRTDVQK
-68 LIVAGEVKVGGAAVS
+68 LIAAGEVKVGGAKAS

-95 VEKVPEK
+95 VEKLPEK
-102 QASSLEPE
+102 EASTLEPE
-110 EIPLDIVYEDDD
+110 NIPLDIVYEDDD

-140 RTGTLAAGL
+140 QNGTLAAGL
-149 LHHFKDNLSAVNG
+149 LYHFKENLSAVNG

-202 RTYQA
+202 RTYNA
-207 LVWGCPRDLTGVID
+207 LVWGHVRDLEGTID

-231 LKMAVVKGGKE
+231 LKMAVVKDGKP
-242 SRTHF
+242 SRTHYV
-247 EAKHFFAIATLLEL
+247 AKKFFAFATLLEL

-271 RVHSRYTG
+271 RVHSRYMG
-279 HPVVGDPLYDGRED
+279 HPVVGDPLYDGRD
-293 SLNRVP
+293 GCLNRVS
-299 PLMRPIAE
+299 PLMKDIAA

-338 PLEEPFAKV
+338 PLEKPFEQV

-355 PADAPVFDEEEGFRD
+355 PADAPTFDEDEGFHD
-370 FDADIRFDDG
+370 FDADIRFDEG
-380 YDADEID
+380 YEEEFDEESLD
-387 DEGLD
+387 KFDEC
-392 VFDDGVFPELKE
+392 VFPELKE

-418 AAQRKAKAAERK
+418 AAHRRAKAAERK
-430 LIKQLK
+430 RIKQEK
-436 AARKRGIAPEDFV
+436 AARRRGIAPEDFV

-455 TIDPDLLG
+455 TIDPDLL

>member
-1 MAKMRINLCNEVM
+1 MNYLVNEQ
-14 LERYEKNGGRS
+14 
-25 SRACFFCKF
+25 
-34 DIMNFPVKDEH
+34 H

-59 NVSRTDIQK
+59 NVSRTDVQK
-68 LIVAGEVKVGGAAVS
+68 LIAAGEVKVGGAKAS

-95 VEKVPEK
+95 VDKIPEK
-102 QASSLEPE
+102 EASTLEPE
-110 EIPLDIVYEDDD
+110 NIPLDIVYEDDD

-140 RTGTLAAGL
+140 QNGTLAAGL
-149 LHHFKDNLSAVNG
+149 LYHFKENLSTVNG

-177 GLMVVAKNDAAH
+177 GLMVVVKNDAAH

-202 RTYQA
+202 RTYNA
-207 LVWGCPRDLTGVID
+207 LVWGHVRDLEGTID

-231 LKMAVVKGGKE
+231 LKMAVVKDGKP
-242 SRTHF
+242 SRTHYV
-247 EAKHFFAIATLLEL
+247 AKKFFAFATLLEL

-271 RVHSRYTG
+271 RVHSRYMG
-279 HPVVGDPLYDGRED
+279 HPVVGDPLYDGRD
-293 SLNRVP
+293 GCLNRVS
-299 PLMRPIAE
+299 PLMKDIAA

-338 PLEEPFAKV
+338 PLEKPFEQV

-355 PADAPVFDEEEGFRD
+355 PADAPTFDEDEGFHD
-370 FDADIRFDDG
+370 FDADIRFDEG
-380 YDADEID
+380 YEEEVDEESLD
-387 DEGLD
+387 KFDEC
-392 VFDDGVFPELKE
+392 VFPELKE

-418 AAQRKAKAAERK
+418 AAHRRAKAAERK
-430 LIKQLK
+430 RIKQEK
-436 AARKRGIAPEDFV
+436 AARRRGIAPEDFV

-455 TIDPDLLG
+455 TIDPDLL

>member
-1 MAKMRINLCNEVM
+1 MNYLVNEQ
-14 LERYEKNGGRS
+14 
-25 SRACFFCKF
+25 
-34 DIMNFPVKDEH
+34 H

-59 NVSRTDIQK
+59 NVSRTDVQK
-68 LIVAGEVKVGGAAVS
+68 QIAAGEVKVGGAKAS

-95 VEKVPEK
+95 VDKIPEK
-102 QASSLEPE
+102 EASTLEPE
-110 EIPLDIVYEDDD
+110 NIPLDIVYEDDD

-140 RTGTLAAGL
+140 QNGTLAAGL
-149 LHHFKDNLSAVNG
+149 LYHFKENLSAVNG

-202 RTYQA
+202 RTYNA
-207 LVWGCPRDLTGVID
+207 LVWGHVRDLEGTID

-231 LKMAVVKGGKE
+231 LKMAVVKDGKP
-242 SRTHF
+242 SRTHYV
-247 EAKHFFAIATLLEL
+247 AKKFFAFATLLEL

-271 RVHSRYTG
+271 RVHSRYMG
-279 HPVVGDPLYDGRED
+279 HPVVGDPLYDGRD
-293 SLNRVP
+293 GCLNRVS
-299 PLMRPIAE
+299 PLMKDIAA

-338 PLEEPFAKV
+338 PLETPFEQV

-355 PADAPVFDEEEGFRD
+355 PADAPTFGEDEGFHD
-370 FDADIRFDDG
+370 FDADIRFDEG
-380 YDADEID
+380 YEEEVDEESLD
-387 DEGLD
+387 KFDEC
-392 VFDDGVFPELKE
+392 VFPELKE

-418 AAQRKAKAAERK
+418 AAHRRAKAAERK
-430 LIKQLK
+430 RIKQEK
-436 AARKRGIAPEDFV
+436 AARRRGIAPEDFV

-455 TIDPDLLG
+455 TIDPDLL

>member
-1 MAKMRINLCNEVM
+1 
-14 LERYEKNGGRS
+14 
-25 SRACFFCKF
+25 
-34 DIMNFPVKDEH
+34 MNYLVEEQH
-45 SGERIDKFLVGVME
+45 SGERIDKFLVGVMD

-68 LIVAGEVKVGGAAVS
+68 LIAAGEVKVGGAAAS
-83 KNFRVETGMVVV
+83 KNFRVESGMVVV

-102 QASSLEPE
+102 EASTLEPE

-140 RTGTLAAGL
+140 QNGTLAAGL
-149 LHHFKDNLSAVNG
+149 LYHFKENLSAVNG

-202 RTYQA
+202 RTYNA
-207 LVWGCPRDLTGVID
+207 LVWGHVRDLEGTID

-231 LKMAVVKGGKE
+231 LKMAVVKDGKP
-242 SRTHF
+242 SRTHYV
-247 EAKHFFAIATLLEL
+247 AKKFFAFATLLEL

-271 RVHSRYTG
+271 RVHSRYMG
-279 HPVVGDPLYDGRED
+279 HPVVGDPLYDGRD
-293 SLNRVP
+293 GCLNRVS
-299 PLMRPIAE
+299 PLMKEYAA

-338 PLEEPFAKV
+338 PLEKPFEQV

-355 PADAPVFDEEEGFRD
+355 PADAPTFDEDEGFHD
-370 FDADIRFDDG
+370 FDADIRFDEG
-380 YDADEID
+380 YEDEID
-387 DEGLD
+387 EGMLDKFDEC
-392 VFDDGVFPELKE
+392 VFPELKE
-404 RKTRAQRHAEKAAT
+404 RKTRAQRHAEKAAN
-418 AAQRKAKAAERK
+418 AANRRAKAAERK
-430 LIKQLK
+430 RIKQEK
-436 AARKRGIAPEDFV
+436 AARRRGVAPEDFV
-449 EPGYEP
+449 QPGYEP
-455 TIDPDLLG
+455 TIDPDLL

>member
-1 MAKMRINLCNEVM
+1 MNYLVNEQ
-14 LERYEKNGGRS
+14 
-25 SRACFFCKF
+25 
-34 DIMNFPVKDEH
+34 H

-59 NVSRTDIQK
+59 NVSRTDVQK
-68 LIVAGEVKVGGAAVS
+68 LIAAGEVKVGGAKAS

-95 VEKVPEK
+95 VEKLPEK
-102 QASSLEPE
+102 EASTLESE
-110 EIPLDIVYEDDD
+110 NIPLDIVYEDDD

-140 RTGTLAAGL
+140 QNGTLAAGL
-149 LHHFKDNLSAVNG
+149 LYHFKENLSAVNG

-202 RTYQA
+202 RTYNA
-207 LVWGCPRDLTGVID
+207 LVWGHVRDLEGTID

-231 LKMAVVKGGKE
+231 LKMAVVKDGKP
-242 SRTHF
+242 SRTHYV
-247 EAKHFFAIATLLEL
+247 AKKFFAFATLLEL

-271 RVHSRYTG
+271 RVHSRYMG
-279 HPVVGDPLYDGRED
+279 HPVVGDPLYDGRD
-293 SLNRVP
+293 GCLNRVS
-299 PLMRPIAE
+299 PLMKDIAA

-338 PLEEPFAKV
+338 PLEKPFEQV

-355 PADAPVFDEEEGFRD
+355 PADAPTFDEDEGFHD
-370 FDADIRFDDG
+370 FDADIRFDEG
-380 YDADEID
+380 FEEEFDEESLD
-387 DEGLD
+387 KFDEC
-392 VFDDGVFPELKE
+392 VFPELKE

-418 AAQRKAKAAERK
+418 AAHRRAKAAERK
-430 LIKQLK
+430 RIKQEK
-436 AARKRGIAPEDFV
+436 AARRRGIAPEDFV

-455 TIDPDLLG
+455 TIDPDLL

>member
-1 MAKMRINLCNEVM
+1 MNYLVNEQH
-14 LERYEKNGGRS
+14 S
-25 SRACFFCKF
+25 S
-34 DIMNFPVKDEH
+34 
-45 SGERIDKFLVGVME
+45 ERIDKFLVGVME
-59 NVSRTDIQK
+59 NVSRTDVQK
-68 LIVAGEVKVGGAAVS
+68 LIAAGEVKVGGAKAS

-95 VEKVPEK
+95 VDKIPEK
-102 QASSLEPE
+102 EASTLEPE
-110 EIPLDIVYEDDD
+110 NIPLDIVYEDDD

-140 RTGTLAAGL
+140 QNGTLAAGL
-149 LHHFKDNLSAVNG
+149 LYHFKENLSAVNG

-202 RTYQA
+202 RTYNA
-207 LVWGCPRDLTGVID
+207 LVWGHVRDLEGTID

-231 LKMAVVKGGKE
+231 LKMAVVKDGKP
-242 SRTHF
+242 SRTHYV
-247 EAKHFFAIATLLEL
+247 AKKFFAFATLLEL

-271 RVHSRYTG
+271 RVHSRYMG
-279 HPVVGDPLYDGRED
+279 HPVVGDSLYDGRD
-293 SLNRVP
+293 GCLNRVS
-299 PLMRPIAE
+299 PLMKDIAA

-338 PLEEPFAKV
+338 PLEKPFEQV

-355 PADAPVFDEEEGFRD
+355 PADAPTFDEDEGFHD
-370 FDADIRFDDG
+370 FDADIRFDEG
-380 YDADEID
+380 YEEEFDEESLD
-387 DEGLD
+387 KFDEC
-392 VFDDGVFPELKE
+392 VFPELKE

-418 AAQRKAKAAERK
+418 AAHRRAKAAERK
-430 LIKQLK
+430 RIKQEK
-436 AARKRGIAPEDFV
+436 AARRRGIAPEDFV

-455 TIDPDLLG
+455 TIDPDLL